1 MSAWVP
7 EAGRVNGSALPLIEN
22 VAFVAPVDVHV
33 TLSGTVAAVTGSPQ
47 SAGVGVIVK
56 LVIARVDVVPP
67 LRVTRTVT
75 VGSGVGVAD
84 GDAVPGFVGFG
95 FATTT
100 VRAGPTSKASSTA
113 TAAIASTAVIAISAM
128 RIGLGG

>member
-1 MSAWVP
+1 MHWPAVVQAASGVAAAV
-7 EAGRVNGSALPLIEN
+7 ADVRLPLIEN

-56 LVIARVDVVPP
+56 LVIARVDVVPA

-75 VGSGVGVAD
+75 VGSGAAVGD
-84 GDAVPGFVGFG
+84 GDSARACVGD
-95 FATTT
+95 
-100 VRAGPTSKASSTA
+100 
-113 TAAIASTAVIAISAM
+113 
-128 RIGLGG
+128 IGAL